1 MNIINYTRYNTGD
14 LQDIV
19 NRIESHPAFIGWRI
33 AADKSLTVTEFDPAN
48 PYVNTR
54 SMRWNKS
61 EAPVKRYVA
70 KGTWGVPQNIALL
83 IPAKIYENALESL
96 TQAASED
103 GEQLVPKAMLTA
115 FIEALQGRLKYPA
128 YNGLVSQEVNIISS
142 GLDTGLRIRINK
154 KPELKKPKTS
164 PSAAADARKLYA
176 QQNVRMVRWTAE
188 KSRSELIRLARK
200 HFPVADTHLK
210 GRVQLLDPVRVAV
223 LEAETALQK
232 AIEAMS
238 AFESAV

>member
-1 MNIINYTRYNTGD
+1 MNIINYTRYNTSD
-14 LQDIV
+14 LQAIV
-19 NRIESHPAFIGWRI
+19 DRIDSHPAFTGWRI
-33 AADKSLTVTEFDPAN
+33 APDKSLTLTEFDPSN

-61 EAPVKRYVA
+61 EVPVKRYIA
-70 KGTWGVPQNIALL
+70 KGTWGVPQNISLL

-96 TQAASED
+96 TQAAMED

-115 FIEALQGRLKYPA
+115 LIEGLQARLKYPA
-128 YNGLVSQEVNIISS
+128 YNGTHHPDVNIISE
-142 GLDTGLRIRINK
+142 GLRIRINK
-154 KPELKKPKTS
+154 KPELKRPKTS
-164 PSAAADARKLYA
+164 PSAAADSRKLYA

-188 KSRSELIRLARK
+188 RSRSELIRLARK
-200 HFPVADTHLK
+200 HFPVTETHLK
-210 GRVQLLDPVRVAV
+210 GRTQLLDAVRVAV